1 MRYLA
6 RFSFVAL
13 GVYLASAISSLSAD
27 LISYDEPIDYHAL
40 TGHVWHGF
48 QAILL
53 KQPSYTD
60 IISNTEYYGQSGRIL
75 GWLLFF
81 THRFFLFGRGSF
93 EQVTNTS
100 LVDWH
105 LTGFIFFRTLQISL
119 SF

>member
-6 RFSFVAL
+6 RFSFVAF

-53 KQPSYTD
+53 KQPSYID

-75 GWLLFF
+75 GWLFF
-81 THRFFLFGRGSF
+81 SPTDSFFLG
-93 EQVTNTS
+93 EA
-100 LVDWH
+100 
-105 LTGFIFFRTLQISL
+105 L
-119 SF
+119 SSK

>member
-53 KQPSYTD
+53 KRPSYTD
-60 IISNTEYYGQSGRIL
+60 IISNTEFYGQSGRIL

-81 THRFFLFGRGSF
+81 AHRFFLFGRERLFRASNKYKLGGLAF
-93 EQVTNTS
+93 NRFY
-100 LVDWH
+100 L
-105 LTGFIFFRTLQISL
+105 FFAPC
-119 SF
+119 